1 MTEQEEDEEL
11 MTDANDIESEDEIIT
26 RFDASPWCKSILF
39 CLKSKFYF
47 VKYLGSSFKYSLILH
62 SI

>member
-39 CLKSKFYF
+39 CLESKI
-47 VKYLGSSFKYSLILH
+47 IL
-62 SI
+62 